1 MKFGVMV
8 QDDELHKMLVYFS
21 WAGIAFFFFQVL
33 TWLISW
39 NLFDFRSGLI
49 LQRTSKCAAAV
60 LACTTVSRTPG
71 WRLLPTRIALARSF
85 RTAPRFTSWPS
96 PRWWTTNS
104 PLLNSNRLPNAISS
118 PVLKPVPAGNS
129 EEYYGENE
137 CVEVRCC
144 RCRLTLSVYF
154 IPHAILY
161 TFFCR
166 FGLLF
171 TFRNDFLKY
180 LSRIFSPWHFSRFL
194 KYVKRRI
201 EKISEQ
207 TRVLKCIS
215 VNWPNKWQ
223 NLDVNIAD
231 LVLYWIRNVF
241 SRWTGVGVK

>member
-161 TFFCR
+161 TFFVVLDCFSL
-166 FGLLF
+166 FGTIFWNTYLVSSLLDIF
-171 TFRNDFLKY
+171 LDFWSTWNDELK
-180 LSRIFSPWHFSRFL
+180 
-194 KYVKRRI
+194 KYPNKREFWSVFQLIDRTND
-201 EKISEQ
+201 KISTWTSLILSFTEFEMYF
-207 TRVLKCIS
+207 LGE
-215 VNWPNKWQ
+215 
-223 NLDVNIAD
+223 
-231 LVLYWIRNVF
+231 LV
-241 SRWTGVGVK
+241 